1 MFVELGRGVV
11 WKNSELERIGP
22 GQLKGGQVRVGQSRV
37 LLSGYPLPL
46 SLHSSTSKCI
56 YENNTWSCLVK
67 GRRAQ
72 KSKNQSYTHILPAPS
87 YPLEI
92 LYVLTV
98 SCVSF
103 VYPNLFVITNIYRIP
118 CMCQVQCQVLS
129 MDISINLHHLFTKY
143 VLLSPI
149 FQRWKLRPRVI
160 IFD

>member
-1 MFVELGRGVV
+1 MLYSQPLEGDMFVELGRGVI

-72 KSKNQSYTHILPAPS
+72 KSKNQSYTHPPSPILPS
-87 YPLEI
+87 RDTLCVNSFLYI
-92 LYVLTV
+92 L
-98 SCVSF
+98 
-103 VYPNLFVITNIYRIP
+103 RI
-118 CMCQVQCQVLS
+118 S
-129 MDISINLHHLFTKY
+129 
-143 VLLSPI
+143 
-149 FQRWKLRPRVI
+149 KLI
-160 IFD
+160 CDN